1 MGDYPACKEEPMDL
15 FRNITVLS
23 LEQAT
28 VLPYLTYRLAHDGM
42 NIIRME
48 HPVYGDPNRMIGEN
62 VLGEERMNAYF
73 LCINAGKKAVT
84 LNLGDPEGQQI
95 FYRLIRELK
104 VDIFATNQLPRN
116 YQKLGIDYE
125 TLKGVKPDIIWLGVT
140 GFGPDSNEA
149 AYDPILQARS
159 GLMELTGEANGDPQ
173 VLGIPLPDM
182 GTSEHSYGLLMK
194 ALFKRQATGEG
205 SCINVSMFESSV
217 SWMTVPITLTKLLNK
232 KITRR
237 GNTHEF
243 FCPVSVYQ
251 TSNGFVYMAV
261 GNDRQ
266 WKSMVSQEMFKTLD
280 KPEYEKNAGR
290 IKDVDNLN
298 QAINTVTRLHTS
310 EELIDLFNSLTLP
323 ISKIKTIPE
332 VIEDPLVARRILFS
346 RDEKTGTK
354 ITLPPPPNMTPFLE
368 QLDRKLPFPPRFGEH
383 NREVIGQQLGYS
395 DKELSALKEK
405 GII

>member
-1 MGDYPACKEEPMDL
+1 MDL
-15 FRNITVLS
+15 LKNLTVLS

-42 NIIRME
+42 QVIRLE
-48 HPVYGDPNRMIGEN
+48 HPVYGDPNRLIGEN
-62 VLGEERMNAYF
+62 VLGEERMNAYY
-73 LCINAGKKAVT
+73 LCINAGKKALT
-84 LNLGDPEGQQI
+84 LNLGDPEGQKI
-95 FYRLIRELK
+95 FHSLIQELK

-125 TLKGVKPDIIWLGVT
+125 SLKALKPDIIWLGVT

-159 GLMELTGEANGDPQ
+159 GLMDMTGEADGDPQ

-194 ALFKRQATGEG
+194 ALYRREATGEG
-205 SCINVSMFESSV
+205 SCINMAMFESSV
-217 SWMTVPITLTKLLNK
+217 SWLTVPITLSTLINK

-243 FCPVSVYQ
+243 FCPCSVYK

-266 WKSMVSQEMFKTLD
+266 WKSMVSQEMFKSLD

-290 IKDVDNLN
+290 IKDVDNVN
-298 QAINTVTRLHTS
+298 RVINESTKNHTS
-310 EELIDLFNSLTLP
+310 EELIDLFNSLTIP
-323 ISKIKTIPE
+323 VSKISTIPE
-332 VIEDPLVARRILFS
+332 VIADPLVEGRLLYSQDPA
-346 RDEKTGTK
+346 TGTK

-368 QLDRKLPFPPRFGEH
+368 ESNRKLPFPPRFGEH
-383 NREVIGQQLGYS
+383 NHEIYGQLDYS
-395 DKELSALKEK
+395 DDDIQALKEK

>member
-1 MGDYPACKEEPMDL
+1 MNL
-15 FRNITVLS
+15 FKNLTVLS

-42 NIIRME
+42 QVIRLE
-48 HPVYGDPNRMIGEN
+48 HPVYGDPNRLIGEN
-62 VLGEERMNAYF
+62 VLGEERMNAYY
-73 LCINAGKKAVT
+73 LCINSGKKALT
-84 LNLGDPEGQQI
+84 LNLGDPEGQKI
-95 FYRLIRELK
+95 FRSLIQKLK

-116 YQKLGIDYE
+116 YKKLGIDYE
-125 TLKGVKPDIIWLGVT
+125 TLKALKLDIIWLGVT

-159 GLMELTGEANGDPQ
+159 GLMDMTGEADGDPQ

-194 ALFKRQATGEG
+194 ALYKREATGEG
-205 SCINVSMFESSV
+205 SCINMSMFESSV
-217 SWMTVPITLTKLLNK
+217 SWLTVPITLSTLLDK

-243 FCPVSVYQ
+243 FSPVSVYK
-251 TSNGFVYMAV
+251 TSNGFVYFAL

-266 WKSMVSQEMFKTLD
+266 WKTMVSLDMFKSLD

-298 QAINTVTRLHTS
+298 RAINESTKNHTS
-310 EELIDLFNSLTLP
+310 EELIELFNSLTLP

-332 VIEDPLVARRILFS
+332 VVADPLVERRLLFAE
-346 RDEKTGTK
+346 DEKTGIR

-368 QLDRKLPFPPRFGEH
+368 GLNRELSFPPRFGEH
-383 NREVIGQQLGYS
+383 NGEIYGRLGYS
-395 DKELSALKEK
+395 TENLTELKDK
-405 GII
+405 GVI

>member
-1 MGDYPACKEEPMDL
+1 MDL
-15 FRNITVLS
+15 FKNITVLS

-42 NIIRME
+42 QVIRLE

-73 LCINAGKKAVT
+73 LCINSGKKALT
-84 LNLGDPEGQQI
+84 LNLGDPDGQRI
-95 FYRLIRELK
+95 FHRLINELN

-116 YQKLGIDYE
+116 YKKLGIDYD
-125 TLKGVKPDIIWLGVT
+125 TLKGVKSDIIWLGVT

-159 GLMELTGEANGDPQ
+159 GFMELTGEADGDPQ

-205 SCINVSMFESSV
+205 SCINMSMFESSV
-217 SWMTVPITLTKLLNK
+217 SWMTVPITLSTLLNK

-266 WKSMVSQEMFKTLD
+266 WKSMVSLDMFKSLD
-280 KPEYEKNAGR
+280 RPEYEKNAGR
-290 IKDVDNLN
+290 IQDVEDLN
-298 QAINTVTRLHTS
+298 RAINQVTRQHTS

-332 VIEDPLVARRILFS
+332 VIADPLVSRRLLFS
-346 RDEKTGTK
+346 TDEKTGTK

-368 QLDRKLPFPPRFGEH
+368 QLDRRLSFPPRFGEH
-383 NREVIGQQLGYS
+383 NRDIYGQTLGYS
-395 DKELSALKEK
+395 EQELTALKEK
-405 GII
+405 GVI